1 MVDQA
6 LEGASSG
13 ITLLEEAR
21 DMFFKESEESE
32 SEPGW
37 GSKFMTTLK
46 GWFHFNSVQM
56 EDNAHFN
63 GRDMSQE
70 RKLIRQTLLRMEKMT
85 TEKEMS
91 HFILTEVMGME

>member
-13 ITLLEEAR
+13 IVILEQAR
-21 DMFFKESEESE
+21 DMFFKESDD
-32 SEPGW
+32 SEPGFF
-37 GSKFMTTLK
+37 SKAMTK
-46 GWFHFNSVQM
+46 IKSWFNFNHSQM

-70 RKLIRQTLLRMEKMT
+70 RKLIRQTLMRMEKMT
-85 TEKEMS
+85 TEKERR
-91 HFILTEVMGME
+91 HFILVEVMGME